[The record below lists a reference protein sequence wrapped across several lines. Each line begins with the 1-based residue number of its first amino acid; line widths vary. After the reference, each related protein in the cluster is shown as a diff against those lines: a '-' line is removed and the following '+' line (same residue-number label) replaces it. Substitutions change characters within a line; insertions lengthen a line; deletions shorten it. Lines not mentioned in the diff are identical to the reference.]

1 MVGAAED
8 TTTATEERGYQRKWG
23 DSEKVPVTGR
33 RVAKRRAG
41 LVDKGVRGTWGFARA
56 QWSAQPRIPRPPPK
70 TEAIS
75 GSGTARRREETTATR
90 RKRAGKERTIGALQ
104 RRRDGAGGELTR
116 QDGKR
121 GGRLR
126 GEAPPGHVA
135 EEGDAEHVGDGMPGQ
150 APRSPPLDCAAQRGI
165 GGLHTL
171 PQIAID
177 DVLMI
182 VNGRRDITK
191 IGGNHLQVTA
201 TVRPVRP
208 QRVAEVSV
216 RTRR

>member
-1 MVGAAED
+1 M
-8 TTTATEERGYQRKWG
+8 
-23 DSEKVPVTGR
+23 
-33 RVAKRRAG
+33 
-41 LVDKGVRGTWGFARA
+41 DKGVRGTWGFARV

-70 TEAIS
+70 KEAIS
-75 GSGTARRREETTATR
+75 GSGTTLLKRQSPARRREETTATR
-90 RKRAGKERTIGALQ
+90 RNRAGEERTIGAVQ
-104 RRRDGAGGELTR
+104 RRRDGTGGELTR
-116 QDGKR
+116 QDGRR

-150 APRSPPLDCAAQRGI
+150 APRSPPLDCAAHRGI

-171 PQIAID
+171 LQIAIG

-182 VNGRRDITK
+182 VNGRQYITK

-201 TVRPVRP
+201 TVRPVSP

-216 RTRR
+216 CSQR